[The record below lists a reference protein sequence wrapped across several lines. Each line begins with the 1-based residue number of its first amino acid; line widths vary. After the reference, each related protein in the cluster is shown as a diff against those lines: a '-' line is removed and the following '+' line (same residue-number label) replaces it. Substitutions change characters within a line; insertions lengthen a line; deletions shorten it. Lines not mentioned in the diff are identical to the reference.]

1 MKKLSFIILFLSLCG
16 ITFGQIDFGFK
27 AGINTGW
34 IRMDDLVVVEDGV
47 EEYSLEGVANLS
59 VGFHGGIML
68 RISLF
73 KAYLQPEIYFT
84 SINGDVTIKDIYET
98 NPDRTKWTERLKF
111 GRIDIPVMLGYKAG
125 PVRLQVGP
133 VASILI
139 SKDADI
145 LDVGEFKEHYKT
157 ATFGYQAGIG
167 FDIVNT
173 VTLDLRYEGNL
184 SKLGDS
190 IDIGGGNSIDL
201 DTRISQLVVSVGVL
215 F

>member
-1 MKKLSFIILFLSLCG
+1 MKKLFLIIIFIPFFAV
-16 ITFGQIDFGFK
+16 TYGQIDFGLK

-34 IRMDDLVVVEDGV
+34 IRLDDLVTVEEGV
-47 EEYSLEGVANLS
+47 EEYSLEGVSNLS

-68 RISLF
+68 RVSLF
-73 KAYLQPEIYFT
+73 KAYIQPEIYFSST
-84 SINGDVTIKDIYET
+84 GGDVIIKDIYET
-98 NPDRTKWTERLKF
+98 NPDRTKWTERLRF
-111 GRIDIPVMLGYKAG
+111 GRIDIPVMIGYKAG

-139 SKDADI
+139 SEEADL
-145 LDVGEFKEHYKT
+145 LDFGEFKEHYKT

-167 FDIVNT
+167 FDIINT
-173 VTLDLRYEGNL
+173 ITLDLRYEGNL

-190 IDIGGGNSIDL
+190 IDIGGGNSIKL
-201 DTRISQLVVSVGVL
+201 DTRVSQLVLSVGVL

>member
-1 MKKLSFIILFLSLCG
+1 MKKLSFIIIFLSFCG
-16 ITFGQIDFGFK
+16 ITFGQIDFGLK

-34 IRMDDLVVVEDGV
+34 IRMDDIVVIEDGV
-47 EEYSLEGVANLS
+47 EEYSLEGVSNLS
-59 VGFHGGIML
+59 VGFHGGMML

-73 KAYLQPEIYFT
+73 KAYLQPEIYFSST
-84 SINGDVTIKDIYET
+84 GGDVIIKDIYET

-111 GRIDIPVMLGYKAG
+111 GRIDIPVMIGYKAG
-125 PVRLQVGP
+125 PVRLQLGP

-139 SKDADI
+139 SEKADL
-145 LDVGEFKEHYKT
+145 LDFGEFKEHYKT

-167 FDIVNT
+167 FDIINKIT
-173 VTLDLRYEGNL
+173 FDLRYEGNL

-190 IDIGGGNSIDL
+190 IDIGGGNSINL
-201 DTRISQLVVSVGVL
+201 DTRVSQLVLSVGVL